1 MSYDTT
7 AAYRTGQ
14 VTTTNAAG
22 QVVLLYE
29 GAIRF
34 TAISVARL
42 EAGDRVGSHQANLR
56 AQAILSALRESL
68 DMSAGDVAKR
78 LDAIYDFVTR
88 QLIEGNLAKDPRP
101 ARQVLPLLRELLEA
115 WRVAAGEATAVRPAA
130 AGAPVRAA
138 DAAHD
143 PRWRAVGAVTSSLA
157 SSLPAGL
164 RA

>member
-1 MSYDTT
+1 MTYDTT

-14 VTTTNAAG
+14 VTTSNAAG

-34 TAISVARL
+34 TAQSIARL
-42 EAGDRVGSHQANLR
+42 EAGDRIGSHQASLR

-68 DMSAGDVAKR
+68 DMSAGDVARR

-101 ARQVLPLLRELLEA
+101 ARQVLPLLRELLDA
-115 WRVAAGEATAVRPAA
+115 WRAAAQATAPHPLTPMPTPSSEASW
-130 AGAPVRAA
+130 RAA
-138 DAAHD
+138 EAIPGGLSIA
-143 PRWRAVGAVTSSLA
+143 
-157 SSLPAGL
+157 LPTGL

>member
-1 MSYDTT
+1 MPYDTT

-34 TAISVARL
+34 TAISIAKL
-42 EAGDRVGSHQANLR
+42 EAGDRIGSHQASLR
-56 AQAILSALRESL
+56 AQSIMSALRESL
-68 DMSAGDVAKR
+68 DMSAGDVARR
-78 LDAIYDFVTR
+78 LDAIYDFINR

-115 WRVAAGEATAVRPAA
+115 WRVAAGETASPQSRLAPAGGYGQPWQTTSA
-130 AGAPVRAA
+130 VPAL
-138 DAAHD
+138 DA
-143 PRWRAVGAVTSSLA
+143 V
-157 SSLPAGL
+157 LPAGL

>member
-1 MSYDTT
+1 MSHDAT

-34 TAISVARL
+34 TAISITRL
-42 EAGDRVGSHQANLR
+42 EAGDKIGSHQASLR
-56 AQAILSALRESL
+56 AQAIVSALRESL
-68 DMSAGDVAKR
+68 DMSTGEVAKR

-115 WRVAAGEATAVRPAA
+115 WRTAASQAGGSASRPAVP
-130 AGAPVRAA
+130 AGPAWQPVGL
-138 DAAHD
+138 
-143 PRWRAVGAVTSSLA
+143 VGARASTGIPGAQPAALA
-157 SSLPAGL
+157 PGL

>member
-1 MSYDTT
+1 MSHDAT

-34 TAISVARL
+34 TAISIARL
-42 EAGDRVGSHQANLR
+42 EAGDPVGSHQASLR
-56 AQAILSALRESL
+56 AQAIVSALRESL
-68 DMSAGDVAKR
+68 DMRAGEIATR
-78 LDAIYDFVTR
+78 LDGIYDFIMR

-115 WRVAAGEATAVRPAA
+115 WRAAAGQAAAAPRPAA
-130 AGAPVRAA
+130 AAGWQPGATYQSGVQAGQTPILSAGVRA
-138 DAAHD
+138 
-143 PRWRAVGAVTSSLA
+143 
-157 SSLPAGL
+157 
-164 RA
+164 